1 MQIRNSENKDEAKR
15 KRKTKGEVK
24 NKLIRSL
31 QECEVV
37 ENKELN
43 ERTQSVTNH
52 EQVNLTIQNYQLVF
66 RSKKKGI
73 LNVALNLCFRHLR
86 VLTSLSKCFKRLN

>member
-1 MQIRNSENKDEAKR
+1 MQIRNSENKDETKR

-24 NKLIRSL
+24 NKLLRAL

-43 ERTQSVTNH
+43 ERTQSVTDH
-52 EQVNLTIQNYQLVF
+52 EQVNLILQNYQLVF

-73 LNVALNLCFRHLR
+73 LNVALNFYFRNLR
-86 VLTSLSKCFKRLN
+86 ILN